1 LLVIYIKFSGI
12 SNEESVKCGERGVLR
27 VAPALGRGDNGKGK
41 EIPAFAGM
49 TRGIARMTRKDAGMT
64 SRGKLAG
71 TNSHKSFRLL

>member
-1 LLVIYIKFSGI
+1 MPTEGA
-12 SNEESVKCGERGVLR
+12 VKCGERGVFR

-49 TRGIARMTRKDAGMT
+49 TRGIAGMTRGIAGMTWKDAGMT

-71 TNSHKSFRLL
+71 TNSHKSFRQQ